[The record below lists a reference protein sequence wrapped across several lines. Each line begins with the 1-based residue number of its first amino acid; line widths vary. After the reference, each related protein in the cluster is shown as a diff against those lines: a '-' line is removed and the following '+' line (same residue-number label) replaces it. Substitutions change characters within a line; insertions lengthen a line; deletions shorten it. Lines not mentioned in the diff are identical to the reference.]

1 MTLSCPR
8 VHLHF
13 LPLIVAQQ
21 TRTICYGEHLSI
33 EVRSRMGY
41 YSTVC
46 THEFWDCDWSASFR
60 KPRTSSCYWKKT
72 RSMTHTI
79 NIATFEKNV
88 TINWV
93 VKTQPNMLWMAL
105 TKGSRGSVYRART
118 TKPGTPLTGDT
129 TKWGKQL
136 KRRPLRCAVQEFAFP
151 FTPLTDT
158 KRESLCLTHE
168 WSFTGF
174 LGCSIES
181 FRHMQMEGAL

>member
-21 TRTICYGEHLSI
+21 TRTICYGEHLSL

-41 YSTVC
+41 YSAVC
-46 THEFWDCDWSASFR
+46 THEFTTLCLLASHGPVRVTEKNKIYDSFR
-60 KPRTSSCYWKKT
+60 ELCNPWKNCHHN
-72 RSMTHTI
+72 RLA
-79 NIATFEKNV
+79 N
-88 TINWV
+88 V
-93 VKTQPNMLWMAL
+93 VKAQPNMLWMAV
-105 TKGSRGSVYRART
+105 TKGSRGTVYRARA

-129 TKWGKQL
+129 TKRGKQL
-136 KRRPLRCAVQEFAFP
+136 KRRPLLCAVQEFAFP
-151 FTPLTDT
+151 FTPLSDT
-158 KRESLCLTHE
+158 KRKSLCLTAE

-174 LGCSIES
+174 LSCSIES